1 MEKTLKAKTVVLD
14 KARQSSA
21 DRESEDRNI
30 SSATAIFRDILDQP
44 DLVLTADSNA
54 QNVEDWDSLAHVN
67 LVTAIEKKY
76 KIKFGLAELQ
86 ELKNVGDM
94 SELIAQKLAAK

>member
-1 MEKTLKAKTVVLD
+1 MHDLLPEIQEL
-14 KARQSSA
+14 
-21 DRESEDRNI
+21 
-30 SSATAIFRDILDQP
+30 FRDLFD
-44 DLVLTADSNA
+44 DETLVITRDSNA
-54 QNVEDWDSLAHVN
+54 ATVEGWDSLLHVN

-94 SELIAQKLAAK
+94 IEAIEAKSGRKLKS